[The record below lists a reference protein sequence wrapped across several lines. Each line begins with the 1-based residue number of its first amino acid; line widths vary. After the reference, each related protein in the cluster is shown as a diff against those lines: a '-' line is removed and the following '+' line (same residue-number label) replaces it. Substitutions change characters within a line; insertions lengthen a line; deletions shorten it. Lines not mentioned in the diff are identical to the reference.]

1 MLRAR
6 KQQPTSIQKIVPS
19 CGGNANCNK
28 YNKKKNIW
36 CAAERFRHIKY
47 KRRTFGT
54 KPTEATGTKTEK
66 GRTEVDNKKKL
77 RVGVIG
83 CGAISVRRHLPE
95 YAANENVE
103 IAALYNRTRSKAE
116 EMQKKYG
123 GVVCDS
129 VEEIVAMDIDA
140 VSACTANAMHAH
152 DTVLALRAGKHVL
165 CEKPMDV
172 TIEKCTA
179 MVDEARRAGKL
190 LMIAQNQR
198 FSAAHKKAHELIKEG
213 AIGKVLSFE
222 TKFGHAGPERWTGT
236 EDTWFFRKNAA
247 GMGALADL
255 GIHKT
260 DLVHYLIGEPITQV
274 YAHTATLDKR
284 YPDGNLI
291 DVEDN
296 AWCIYRTDSGITGT
310 MHSSW
315 TDYGVEYN
323 STVIHGTKGAIRC
336 YDDREYS
343 LIVES
348 SDGRQNFL
356 STEQMI
362 KNTDQTIGTG
372 KSYNSGVIDE
382 FVEWILTGKPCRCTG
397 EEALKSMRVIFAA
410 MASSQI
416 GRMVTVPE
424 NR

>member
-1 MLRAR
+1 MQDAGIGFKEKYMETKR
-6 KQQPTSIQKIVPS
+6 KLKI
-19 CGGNANCNK
+19 
-28 YNKKKNIW
+28 
-36 CAAERFRHIKY
+36 
-47 KRRTFGT
+47 
-54 KPTEATGTKTEK
+54 
-66 GRTEVDNKKKL
+66 
-77 RVGVIG
+77 GVIG

-116 EMQKKYG
+116 EMQTLYG

-129 VEEIVAMDIDA
+129 VEELVAMDLDA
-140 VSACTANAMHAH
+140 VSVCTANTMHAR
-152 DTVLALRAGKHVL
+152 DAIMALQAGKHVL

-179 MVDEARRAGKL
+179 MVEEARKAGKL

-198 FSAAHKKAHELIKEG
+198 FSAAHKEAHDLIARG

-222 TKFGHAGPERWTGT
+222 TKFGHMGPEIWTGT

-260 DLVHYLIGEPITQV
+260 DLVHYLIGEPITEV

-284 YPDGNLI
+284 YPDGSLI

-296 AWCIYRTDSGITGT
+296 AWCIYRMDSGITGT
-310 MHSSW
+310 MHASW

-323 STVIHGTKGAIRC
+323 SIVVHGTKGAIRC

-343 LIVES
+343 LILEGD
-348 SDGRQNFL
+348 DGRENFL
-356 STEQMI
+356 STEEMLTNI
-362 KNTDQTIGTG
+362 DQTVGTG
-372 KSYNSGVIDE
+372 KSNNSGVIDE
-382 FVEWILTGKPCRCTG
+382 FVECILTGKNCRCTG
-397 EEALKSMRVIFAA
+397 EEAIKSMRVIFAA
-410 MASSQI
+410 MASAQI

>member
-1 MLRAR
+1 M
-6 KQQPTSIQKIVPS
+6 
-19 CGGNANCNK
+19 
-28 YNKKKNIW
+28 
-36 CAAERFRHIKY
+36 
-47 KRRTFGT
+47 T
-54 KPTEATGTKTEK
+54 KSAVVTGTDTEK
-66 GRTEVDNKKKL
+66 GRTEMDSSKKL
-77 RVGVIG
+77 KIGVIG

-95 YAANENVE
+95 CAENENVE

-123 GVVCDS
+123 GVVCGS
-129 VEEIVAMDIDA
+129 VEEMVAMDLDA
-140 VSACTANAMHAH
+140 VSVCTANAMHAH
-152 DTVLALRAGKHVL
+152 DTILALWAGKHVL

-179 MVDEARRAGKL
+179 MVDEARKSGKL

-198 FSAAHKKAHELIKEG
+198 FSAAHKKAHDLIKEG

-260 DLVHYLIGEPITQV
+260 DLAHYLIGEPITQV

-310 MHSSW
+310 MHASW
-315 TDYGVEYN
+315 TNYGHEYN
-323 STVIHGTKGAIRC
+323 SIIVHGTGGTIRC

-343 LIVES
+343 LIVEGN
-348 SDGRQNFL
+348 DGRQNFL

-382 FVEWILTGKPCRCTG
+382 FVECILTGKPCRCTG

>member
-1 MLRAR
+1 MRGRAN
-6 KQQPTSIQKIVPS
+6 Q
-19 CGGNANCNK
+19 A
-28 YNKKKNIW
+28 
-36 CAAERFRHIKY
+36 IKY
-47 KRRTFGT
+47 KRKVFLT
-54 KPTEATGTKTEK
+54 KSAVVTGTDTEK
-66 GRTEVDNKKKL
+66 GRTEMDNSKKL
-77 RVGVIG
+77 KIGVIG

-95 YAANENVE
+95 YAENENVE

-123 GVVCDS
+123 GVVCGS
-129 VEEIVAMDIDA
+129 VEEMVAMDLDA
-140 VSACTANAMHAH
+140 VSVCTANAMHAH
-152 DTVLALRAGKHVL
+152 DTILALRAGKHVL

-179 MVDEARRAGKL
+179 MVDEARKSGKL

-198 FSAAHKKAHELIKEG
+198 FSAAHKKAHDLIKEG

-260 DLVHYLIGEPITQV
+260 DLAHYLIGEPITQV

-310 MHSSW
+310 MHASW
-315 TDYGVEYN
+315 TNYGHEYN
-323 STVIHGTKGAIRC
+323 SIIVHGTGGTIRC

-343 LIVES
+343 LI
-348 SDGRQNFL
+348 
-356 STEQMI
+356 
-362 KNTDQTIGTG
+362 
-372 KSYNSGVIDE
+372 NSGVIDE
-382 FVEWILTGKPCRCTG
+382 FVECILTGKPCRCKG

>member
-1 MLRAR
+1 MRSRAIQEY
-6 KQQPTSIQKIVPS
+6 KIQEKNFLTGPTV
-19 CGGNANCNK
+19 
-28 YNKKKNIW
+28 
-36 CAAERFRHIKY
+36 
-47 KRRTFGT
+47 
-54 KPTEATGTKTEK
+54 ATGAKTEK
-66 GRTEVDNKKKL
+66 GRTEVDNNRKL
-77 RVGVIG
+77 RIGVIG

-95 YAANENVE
+95 YAENENVE

-116 EMQKKYG
+116 ELQKKYG

-129 VEEIVAMDIDA
+129 VEEMVAMDIDA
-140 VSACTANAMHAH
+140 VSVCTANAMHAH
-152 DTVLALRAGKHVL
+152 DTILALRAGKHVL

-198 FSAAHKKAHELIKEG
+198 FSAAHKEAHDLIAKG
-213 AIGKVLSFE
+213 TIGKVLSFE

-382 FVEWILTGKPCRCTG
+382 FVECILTGKPSRCTG

>member
-1 MLRAR
+1 MEKER
-6 KQQPTSIQKIVPS
+6 KLKI
-19 CGGNANCNK
+19 
-28 YNKKKNIW
+28 
-36 CAAERFRHIKY
+36 
-47 KRRTFGT
+47 
-54 KPTEATGTKTEK
+54 
-66 GRTEVDNKKKL
+66 
-77 RVGVIG
+77 GVIG

-103 IAALYNRTRSKAE
+103 IAALYNRTRSRAE
-116 EMQKKYG
+116 DMQKIYG
-123 GVVCDS
+123 GVVCGS
-129 VEEIVAMDIDA
+129 VEEMVAMDLDA
-140 VSACTANAMHAH
+140 VSVCTANAMHAH
-152 DTVLALRAGKHVL
+152 DTILALQAGKHVL

-179 MVDEARRAGKL
+179 MVEEARKAGKL

-198 FSAAHKKAHELIKEG
+198 FSSAHKKAHDLIAEG

-260 DLVHYLIGEPITQV
+260 DLAHYLIGEPITQV
-274 YAHTATLDKR
+274 YAQTATLDKR

-310 MHSSW
+310 MHASW
-315 TDYGVEYN
+315 KEYN
-323 STVIHGTKGAIRC
+323 SIVVHGTGGSIRC

-343 LIVES
+343 LILETD
-348 SDGRQNFL
+348 DGRQNFL
-356 STEQMI
+356 STEDMI
-362 KNTDQTIGTG
+362 TNNDQTIGTG
-372 KSYNSGVIDE
+372 KSMNSGVIDE
-382 FVEWILTGKPCRCTG
+382 FVECILTGKPCRCTG

>member
-1 MLRAR
+1 M
-6 KQQPTSIQKIVPS
+6 
-19 CGGNANCNK
+19 
-28 YNKKKNIW
+28 
-36 CAAERFRHIKY
+36 
-47 KRRTFGT
+47 
-54 KPTEATGTKTEK
+54 
-66 GRTEVDNKKKL
+66 DNNKKL
-77 RVGVIG
+77 RIGVIG

-95 YAANENVE
+95 YAENENVE

-116 EMQKKYG
+116 ELQKKYG

-129 VEEIVAMDIDA
+129 VEEMVAMDIDA
-140 VSACTANAMHAH
+140 VSVCTANAMHAH
-152 DTVLALRAGKHVL
+152 DTILALRAGKHVL

-260 DLVHYLIGEPITQV
+260 DLVHYLIGEPITKV

-310 MHSSW
+310 MHASW

-343 LIVES
+343 LIVEN

-382 FVEWILTGKPCRCTG
+382 FVECILTGKPCRCTG